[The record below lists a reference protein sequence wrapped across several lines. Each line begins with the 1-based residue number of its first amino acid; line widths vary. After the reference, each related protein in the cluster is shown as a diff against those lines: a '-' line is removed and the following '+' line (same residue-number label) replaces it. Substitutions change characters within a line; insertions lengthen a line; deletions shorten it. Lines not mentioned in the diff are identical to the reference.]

1 MGICTKRTQKMAK
14 PSIIQ
19 LSLKSGK
26 YQLLC
31 FPKISSAA
39 LCGFVPSIFLL
50 VQIKLNTGGNANTQT
65 AMHEHTGKLYEIRGR
80 AVYMKKA
87 SVIYCTQARLHPLH
101 THGKPLPN
109 PLPLTRE
116 QQSVIRRSSDCFP
129 HNRRPAAD
137 LMPLLGASGRAVYL
151 SLPHRWLAGPLP
163 EQKTDMKD
171 SACEGVTLRR
181 KAHTPALAHVHTKGR
196 IIPLAT

>member
-65 AMHEHTGKLYEIRGR
+65 AMHEHTGKLFEIRGR

-137 LMPLLGASGRAVYL
+137 LMPCSEPRGEKSTSAYL
-151 SLPHRWLAGPLP
+151 TGGWLARCQNRKQIWKIVPAKASHSGAKHTHQRSHTYT
-163 EQKTDMKD
+163 QK
-171 SACEGVTLRR
+171 EG
-181 KAHTPALAHVHTKGR
+181 
-196 IIPLAT
+196 